1 MPFVPAAN
9 LFNLYYAPYYNEL
22 YDSNTRVMK
31 LKVNLTPADINSFNF
46 YDTVMIQNQVYRV
59 NMIEYK
65 PNDLSTVEFILI
77 A

>member
-1 MPFVPAAN
+1 M
-9 LFNLYYAPYYNEL
+9 
-22 YDSNTRVMK
+22 T
-31 LKVNLTPADINSFNF
+31 VNLTPADINSFNF

-77 A
+77 T